1 MLSRENNEMLTRVG
15 PGTPMGDVLRQ
26 YWHPFLYPN
35 ELEPD
40 GPPLRIRLLGEDLIA
55 FRTSSGDVGL
65 IQNNCPHRGASM
77 FFGRNEEE
85 GLRCVYHG
93 WKFNVAGDCVDMPNE
108 PPESNF
114 RHKVHVT
121 SYPCLER
128 GGMIWT
134 YMGPENPTPPIPAL
148 EFLDVNDDQRFYWKR
163 VQTCNW
169 VQAMEGDIDQSH
181 NSFLHTWL
189 DSAIDTTGRSRI
201 TQIRARDKSPHFE
214 VVETNY
220 GVCVAA
226 RRNAEDDTYYIRLTQ
241 FLMPYHTMTGP
252 YGENPMRT
260 WRGWVPIDDENTLV
274 HGVNFHPLRPLREN
288 ERGGNNLRAPGPNG
302 YRVRG
307 NVFYVEPEDRAPT
320 TSQPFGAWYPLDSL
334 ENNLRIDR
342 HIQKTLTFS
351 GIPVFWAQDGG
362 TQLTMGKIYDRTKEH
377 LGTTD
382 LGIIGTRRKLL
393 SAAKALRERGE
404 TPPGVRNPEWYQVR
418 AAAIEI
424 KRDQNWFEASE
435 ENRKVIPGVNQAGV

>member
-1 MLSRENNEMLTRVG
+1 MLSRENNETLTRVG
-15 PGTPMGDVLRQ
+15 PGTPMGDVLRH

-35 ELEPD
+35 ELPPD
-40 GPPLRIRLLGEDLIA
+40 GPPLRIRLLGEDLVA

-65 IQNNCPHRGASM
+65 IQNNCPHRGASL

-93 WKFNVAGDCVDMPNE
+93 WKFNAVGDCVDMPNE

-114 RHKVHVT
+114 KHKVHVT
-121 SYPCLER
+121 AYPCVER

-134 YMGPENPTPPIPAL
+134 YMGPENSPPPIPDL
-148 EFLDVNDDQRFYWKR
+148 EFLDVDDDQRFYWKR

-189 DSAIDTTGRSRI
+189 DTANDTTSRSRI
-201 TQIRARDKSPHFE
+201 TEIRARDRSPHFE
-214 VVETNY
+214 VVETDY

-226 RRNAEDDTYYIRLTQ
+226 RRNADEDTYYIRLTQ

-274 HGVNFHPLRPLREN
+274 QGVNFHPLRPLKDN
-288 ERGGNNLRAPGPNG
+288 ERGGGNLRSPGRDG

-307 NVFYVEPEDRAPT
+307 NVFYVEPEDRAPV

-334 ENNLRIDR
+334 ENDLRVDR
-342 HIQKTLTFS
+342 EVQKTMTFS

-362 TQLTMGKIYDRTKEH
+362 TQLTMGKVLDRTREH

-382 LGIIGTRRKLL
+382 LGIIGTRKKLIN
-393 SAAKALRERGE
+393 AAKALRERGE
-404 TPPGVRNPEWYQVR
+404 TPPGVHNPEWYQVR

-424 KRDQNWFEASE
+424 KRGQNWYEASE
-435 ENRKVIPGVNQAGV
+435 ALRKVIPGVNQAGV

>member
-1 MLSRENNEMLTRVG
+1 MLSKENNETLTRVG
-15 PGTPMGDVLRQ
+15 PGTPMGEVLRQ

-35 ELEPD
+35 ELQPD
-40 GPPLRIRLLGEDLIA
+40 GAPLRIRLLCEDLIA
-55 FRTSSGDVGL
+55 FRDTSGVVGL
-65 IQNNCPHRGASM
+65 IQNNCPHRGASL

-93 WKFNVAGDCVDMPNE
+93 WKFNTSGECVDMPNE

-114 RHKVHVT
+114 KHKVRVT
-121 SYPCLER
+121 SYPCVEH

-134 YMGPENPTPPIPAL
+134 YMGPENPPPPIPDL
-148 EFLDVNDDQRFYWKR
+148 EFLNINADQRFYWKR

-189 DSAIDTTGRSRI
+189 DTANDNSGRSRI
-201 TQIRARDKSPHFE
+201 TEIRARDKSPHFE
-214 VVETNY
+214 VVETDY

-226 RRNAEDDTYYIRLTQ
+226 RRNAEEDTYYIRLTQ

-252 YGENPMRT
+252 YGDNPIRT

-274 HGVNFHPLRPLREN
+274 HGVNFHPLRALTEN
-288 ERGGNNLRAPGPNG
+288 ELGSGSLRSPSPNG

-307 NVFYVEPEDRAPT
+307 NVFYVEPEDRAPV

-334 ENNLRIDR
+334 ENDLRIDR
-342 HIQKTLTFS
+342 HVQKTLTFS
-351 GIPVFWAQDGG
+351 GIPSFWAQDGG
-362 TQLTMGKIYDRTKEH
+362 TQLTMGKILDRTKEH

-382 LGIIGTRRKLL
+382 LGIIGTRKKLIN
-393 SAAKALRERGE
+393 AAHALRERGE
-404 TPPGVRNPEWYQVR
+404 TPPGVHNPEWYQVR
-418 AAAIEI
+418 GAAIEI
-424 KRDQNWFEASE
+424 KRDQNWYEASE
-435 ENRKVIPGVNQAGV
+435 DKRKVIPGVNQAGV

>member
-1 MLSRENNEMLTRVG
+1 MLSREDNERLTRVG
-15 PGTPMGDVLRQ
+15 AGTPMGDLMRQ
-26 YWHPFLYPN
+26 YWHPFLYPD

-40 GPPLRIRLLGEDLIA
+40 GAPLRIRLLGEDLIA
-55 FRTSSGDVGL
+55 FRATDGTVGL
-65 IQNNCPHRGASM
+65 VGDHCPHRGASL
-77 FFGRNEEE
+77 FFGRNEEG

-93 WKFNVAGDCVDMPNE
+93 WKFDVNGACVDMPNE

-114 RHKVHVT
+114 KDKIRHT
-121 SYPCLER
+121 AYPCVER
-128 GGMIWT
+128 GGMVWT
-134 YMGPENPTPPIPAL
+134 YMGPENPPPPLPAL
-148 EFLDVNDDQRFYWKR
+148 EFLDVDDDQRFYWKR

-169 VQAMEGDIDQSH
+169 VQAMEGDVDQSH

-189 DSAIDTTGRSRI
+189 DTANDTSFRSRI
-201 TQIRARDKSPHFE
+201 TQIRARDRSPRFE
-214 VVETNY
+214 AVETDY

-226 RRNAEDDTYYIRLTQ
+226 RRDADEDTYYIRITQ

-274 HGVNFHPLRPLREN
+274 LGVNFHPLRPLQDF
-288 ERGGNNLRAPGPNG
+288 ERGSGRRPVPGPGG

-307 NVFYVEPEDRAPT
+307 NVFYVEPEDRAPV
-320 TSQPFGAWYPLDSL
+320 TSRPFGAWYPLDSL
-334 ENNLRIDR
+334 ENDLRVDR
-342 HIQKTLTFS
+342 HVQKTLTYS

-362 TQLTMGKIYDRTKEH
+362 TQLTMGKTYDRTQEH

-382 LGIIGTRRKLL
+382 LGIIRMRRKLL
-393 SAAKALRERGE
+393 QSAAALREEGT
-404 TPPGVRNPEWYQVR
+404 TPPGVHNPEWYRIR

-424 KRDQNWFEASE
+424 KRDQPWFEASAE
-435 ENRKVIPGVNQAGV
+435 HRKVLEGVNQAGV